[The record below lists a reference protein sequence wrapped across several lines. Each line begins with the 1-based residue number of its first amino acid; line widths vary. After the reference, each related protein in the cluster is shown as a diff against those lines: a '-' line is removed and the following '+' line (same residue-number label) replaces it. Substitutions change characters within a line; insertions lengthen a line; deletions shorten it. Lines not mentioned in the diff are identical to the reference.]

1 MKRQK
6 NGAADAE
13 AICEAVQRPHMR
25 FVAVKSEEQQASA
38 MVFRTRDLLVRQRT
52 QTINA
57 IRGHMAEYGWVAPQ
71 GPSWAA
77 KLADLIRDENGSS
90 LPRAARDMLRVMLS
104 IVDELDRKIADLDKE
119 ITRRARE
126 DEVARRR
133 ACQ

>member
-1 MKRQK
+1 ML
-6 NGAADAE
+6 AD
-13 AICEAVQRPHMR
+13 V
-25 FVAVKSEEQQASA
+25 
-38 MVFRTRDLLVRQRT
+38 VR
-52 QTINA
+52 
-57 IRGHMAEYGWVAPQ
+57 PQ
-71 GPSWAA
+71 GSGLLWAA